1 MINRKTIILNVV
13 IAIAVIT
20 VALPVIAQSSVY
32 VVYYA
37 TSKGKTGHMGIAMDN
52 YSVWVKEGSEVTES
66 VFDTVANAELT
77 YYDLWPDEDYFN
89 IANTGRNIPAVYYKL
104 PVASQE
110 SLTLNKLYYEGIPHK
125 EYYPVD
131 GLLRINASWQQNL
144 WLREMLDSLAD
155 AKKDF
160 NAIKFN
166 CADFVKLALE
176 KFLKVTLK
184 SKEFV
189 GLGWS
194 TTPNKLYRKLK
205 SLPCVTVLKNAG
217 SKDAGSFLE
226 QRVFYKVFH
235 RNNI

>member
-20 VALPVIAQSSVY
+20 VTLPVIAQSSVY

-125 EYYPVD
+125 EYYPAD

-155 AKKDF
+155 AKRDF

-205 SLPCVTVLKNAG
+205 SLPGVTVLKNAG

-226 QRVFYKVFH
+226 QRVLYKVFH